1 MLREKK
7 EMKQFDKVDG
17 TKVIT
22 LSSYFYI
29 FNINIIRKYCKM
41 GKSLQF
47 IDALDS
53 QSPRKLR
60 TKEKKK
66 SNRK

>member
-1 MLREKK
+1 MKKKKDKRGEKK
-7 EMKQFDKVDG
+7 KKEQFDKVDG

-53 QSPRKLR
+53 QSPRKY
-60 TKEKKK
+60 
-66 SNRK
+66 

>member
-1 MLREKK
+1 
-7 EMKQFDKVDG
+7 
-17 TKVIT
+17 
-22 LSSYFYI
+22 
-29 FNINIIRKYCKM
+29 M

-60 TKEKKK
+60 TKEMK
-66 SNRK
+66 RKRNELSLLRKMTNL

>member
-1 MLREKK
+1 
-7 EMKQFDKVDG
+7 
-17 TKVIT
+17 
-22 LSSYFYI
+22 
-29 FNINIIRKYCKM
+29 M

-66 SNRK
+66 VIESEQSLLKMTNL